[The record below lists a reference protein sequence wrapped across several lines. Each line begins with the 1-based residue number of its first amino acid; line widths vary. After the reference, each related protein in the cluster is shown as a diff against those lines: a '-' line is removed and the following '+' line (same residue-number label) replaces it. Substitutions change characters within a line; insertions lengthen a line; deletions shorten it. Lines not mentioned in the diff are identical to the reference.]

1 MESISNISEA
11 LAINTPK
18 EFQNFE
24 EYSIDNESKLKISF
38 NDKIVSFAVTKSS
51 FPVKDYQ
58 SILSLEQLYKI
69 DKAFINFENNK
80 DLVNWIINS
89 LKQKTANIK
98 FIDNRCIIQMT
109 NPISNKQFEINLN
122 QKQHD
127 LNSRVSSLEKYI
139 IEQNNKIINLETLI
153 TEQKSKINNFDD
165 RTK

>member
-1 MESISNISEA
+1 M
-11 LAINTPK
+11 
-18 EFQNFE
+18 
-24 EYSIDNESKLKISF
+24 
-38 NDKIVSFAVTKSS
+38 
-51 FPVKDYQ
+51 KDYQ